1 METERV
7 RKGRRRQRE
16 KVSDDTTVG
25 THTRHSGSE
34 VSQRVAAAGG
44 EEGWCRVE
52 PRGFWVDKSVVDQE
66 ERPKGE
72 RQGRGKEVREGAI
85 G

>member
-1 METERV
+1 MGTERV

-34 VSQRVAAAGG
+34 ASQRVAAAGG
-44 EEGWCRVE
+44 EKRRCRVE

-66 ERPKGE
+66 QRPRER
-72 RQGRGKEVREGAI
+72 GRAEEKELEKVP
-85 G
+85 